1 VEDSVKKAVWMTCSL
16 LALAA
21 TGFAQAVGDFDSA
34 AVPEPG
40 TLLLMAAGLAGV
52 GYFAWRRN
60 RNK

>member
-1 VEDSVKKAVWMTCSL
+1 MEESVKKAVWITCSL

-21 TGFAQAVGDFDSA
+21 TGFAQGLPDSDSA